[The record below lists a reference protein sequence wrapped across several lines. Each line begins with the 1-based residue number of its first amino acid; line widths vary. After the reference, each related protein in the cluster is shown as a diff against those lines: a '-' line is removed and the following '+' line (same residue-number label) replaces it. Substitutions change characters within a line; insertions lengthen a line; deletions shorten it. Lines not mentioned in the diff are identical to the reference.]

1 MEQMQVNRLPAGG
14 GLSET
19 ASAMNA
25 PAAA

>member
-1 MEQMQVNRLPAGG
+1 MEQIQVNRLPAGG